1 MLTAGR
7 KCPSRTLHGT
17 GGKDGKALPMF
28 RSDGVVLA
36 IAKGHVSVANVAR
49 LIIIKYI
56 GEGMWILSEATWIL
70 LIPQVAQLLYS
81 WEGETDNTARHLSC
95 QDIVDEQVWLQQ
107 SWPCRFVYRA
117 RFWPWS

>member
-17 GGKDGKALPMF
+17 GGEGGKALPVLG
-28 RSDGVVLA
+28 SDGVVLA
-36 IAKGHVSVANVAR
+36 IAKGRVFVANVAR

-70 LIPQVAQLLYS
+70 LIPQAVQLLYF
-81 WEGETDNTARHLSC
+81 WEGDLSC
-95 QDIVDEQVWLQQ
+95 QDSVDEKVWLQ
-107 SWPCRFVYRA
+107 SWPRRFVYRA
-117 RFWPWS
+117 RFWP

>member
-28 RSDGVVLA
+28 GSDGVVLA

-95 QDIVDEQVWLQQ
+95 Q
-107 SWPCRFVYRA
+107 PCRFVYRA
-117 RFWPWS
+117 RFWP